1 MPQKISPFLEGK
13 YGWNFGESGW
23 NTGVDENFLKFCF
36 LFDANIDAVV
46 STLPSPIINGKAYFL
61 SSDNRL
67 YFAVDGIWY
76 STPTPKW
83 FVIKIR
89 ETGELYQFDGSS
101 LVAIQTSQEI
111 EAGLIE
117 VQATID
123 ELGTAAYSSIDDFA
137 TPAQLDVAVSQ
148 VTTYTDNLFDAL
160 AANGGASNVGY
171 LADLSVEDKLREHK
185 SFADFGAIG
194 DGLSHPLSE
203 RFATLAE
210 AQAVYPFAAALTEEI
225 DRCAIQLAVNTAV
238 DNVTLIGGAQR
249 YQIDAPVTLT
259 DKGPIRIVGGVYN
272 WPATFS
278 NVFKLEGECYQPQ
291 FMFCIFLGDGVPRST
306 MGAIG
311 CSSGTITH
319 DLKISCCRFD
329 KVPFGAYINADLS
342 GTHYN
347 PEVSDCTFI
356 DSSRYLDDTSGS
368 GLGLVFAEGGTG
380 RIVNGVS
387 RGNTFIRTGRHAL
400 YISNGGNVRSIG
412 DRFLGHRDDGSPL
425 IQEGGAIQISRNA
438 KNVTVLC
445 PVFEACKDTCIS
457 ITSVVTNA
465 ELTYPENIK
474 VFNPI
479 FKGNFGALMRLGND
493 SPSVNGVLSYVDI
506 RDIEIW
512 NQGEAAGAAISILS
526 GTNISIDGVTVREF
540 AGASRLSQIIR
551 LFGYGTVAETNKIS
565 IKNVKGTFQNSSGS
579 AVYVDTRVCTGTALV
594 ELNNI
599 DTSGIP
605 INYQSAVTNT
615 NIRQDCAPGLIRDFP
630 RSNTDPNGVYAADPG
645 TLFVSRAGAN
655 RSVWV
660 KESLFGT
667 SGWSL
672 LKTRLV
678 GKSTTTNRPTLTSSA
693 YDVGTMYMDTTLNAN
708 GKPIWWNGAAWV
720 DSSGALV

>member
-1 MPQKISPFLEGK
+1 MTF
-13 YGWNFGESGW
+13 
-23 NTGVDENFLKFCF
+23 NTGNPVGSTDARDLYDNAQNLDKFANGPELEYEDRLGVPRKSLAGIRQQVTDALSRLGYQIKGDYAAGLLIENYGEVFRKDGEFYRAKAELTLPYPLNGDWAVDAPKFF
-36 LFDANIDAVV
+36 SVGDAV
-46 STLPSPIINGKAYFL
+46 LRQELANGKSFL
-61 SSDNRL
+61 VDS
-67 YFAVDGIWY
+67 AVVGFNGR
-76 STPTPKW
+76 S
-83 FVIKIR
+83 
-89 ETGELYQFDGSS
+89 
-101 LVAIQTSQEI
+101 I
-111 EAGLIE
+111 EAK
-117 VQATID
+117 
-123 ELGTAAYSSIDDFA
+123 LGDF
-137 TPAQLDVAVSQ
+137 
-148 VTTYTDNLFDAL
+148 
-160 AANGGASNVGY
+160 
-171 LADLSVEDKLREHK
+171 KI
-185 SFADFGAIG
+185 FADFGAIG

-210 AQAVYPFAAALTEEI
+210 AQTVYPFVTALTEEI
-225 DRCAIQLAVNTAV
+225 DRCAIQLAVNQAA
-238 DNVTLIGGAQR
+238 DNATLLGGSQR
-249 YQIDAPVTLT
+249 YKIDAPVTLT
-259 DKGPIRIVGGVYN
+259 DKGPLRIVGGVYD
-272 WPATFS
+272 WPATFT
-278 NVFKLEGECYQPQ
+278 NVFKLVGECHQPE
-291 FMFCIFLGDGVPRST
+291 FMFCVFLGDGVPRST

-311 CSSGTITH
+311 CSSGTITN
-319 DLKISCCRFD
+319 DLKISYCRFD

-342 GTHYN
+342 GIHYN
-347 PEVSDCTFI
+347 PEVSDCTFV
-356 DSSRYLDDTSGS
+356 DPPRYLDDTSGS

-457 ITSVVTNA
+457 ITSVVTDGS
-465 ELTYPENIK
+465 LTYPENIK

-540 AGASRLSQIIR
+540 SGSSQLSQIIR

-645 TLFVSRAGAN
+645 TLFVSRAGAS
-655 RSVWV
+655 RSVWI
-660 KESLFGT
+660 KEALFGT

-678 GKSTTTNRPTLTSSA
+678 GKSTTANRPALTSSA
-693 YDVGTMYMDTTLNAN
+693 YDIGTMYMDTTLNAN

-720 DSSGALV
+720 DSSGAAV